1 MHLLGEYYD
10 IKDPCEINLYLKRK
24 IKNVAEL
31 KKSSHVIIIKSRICH
46 NDFYE
51 SIIKNWDENNV
62 QIENSWKKK
71 NLFFIFI

>member
-10 IKDPCEINLYLKRK
+10 IKDAPCEINLYLKRK

-31 KKSSHVIIIKSRICH
+31 KKSSHVIIIKSRICR

-51 SIIKNWDENNV
+51 SIIKN
-62 QIENSWKKK
+62 
-71 NLFFIFI
+71 